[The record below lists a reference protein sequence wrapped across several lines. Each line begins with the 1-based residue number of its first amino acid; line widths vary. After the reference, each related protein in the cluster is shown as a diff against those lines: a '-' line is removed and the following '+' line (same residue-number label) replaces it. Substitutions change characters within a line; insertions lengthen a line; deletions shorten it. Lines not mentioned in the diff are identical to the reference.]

1 MPRTTVLLFAED
13 DGSCPLLLWLDEMPP
28 KARDKCIV
36 RIERL
41 AEMGHELRRPEAD
54 LLRNEIHELRAKLG
68 TVNYRPLYFFHGGS
82 AVLSHGCTKEDVV
95 PDREIDL
102 AVRRRSKFETDP
114 EKHTFKE

>member
-1 MPRTTVLLFAED
+1 MPRTTVLFFAEA
-13 DGSCPLLLWLDEMPP
+13 DGSCPLLVWLDDVPV

-54 LLRNEIHELRAKLG
+54 LLRDAIYELRAKAG
-68 TVNYRPLYFFHGGS
+68 GVHYRPLYFFHDGR

-102 AVRRRSKFETDP
+102 AVRRKALFAADP
-114 EKHTFKE
+114 EKHTYQE